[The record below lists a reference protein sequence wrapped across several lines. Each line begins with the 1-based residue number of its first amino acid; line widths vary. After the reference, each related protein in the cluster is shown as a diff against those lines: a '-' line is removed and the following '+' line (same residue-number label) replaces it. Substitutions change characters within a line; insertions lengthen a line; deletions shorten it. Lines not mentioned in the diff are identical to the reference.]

1 MNAIFVFLNL
11 VFGFIFGRIFRLFR
25 LGTNPFV

>member
-1 MNAIFVFLNL
+1 MESLFLFLNM
-11 VFGFIFGRIFRLFR
+11 VFGFIFGRIFRLFS

>member
-11 VFGFIFGRIFRLFR
+11 VFGFIFGRIFRLFG
-25 LGTNPFV
+25 LGMNPFV